1 MGEDVG
7 GATSHA
13 SAGAGKGCGAPASQ
27 SYALTGTICPP
38 PGSSPGSG
46 ERSCGGWGEEGEGRW
61 CWRAGAFLCSPKRV
75 SAACKE
81 QVSQLFKK

>member
-1 MGEDVG
+1 MDDLEKSASKREGGGGDVGEDVG

-46 ERSCGGWGEEGEGRW
+46 ERSCGGGRQ
-61 CWRAGAFLCSPKRV
+61 CWRA
-75 SAACKE
+75 
-81 QVSQLFKK
+81 